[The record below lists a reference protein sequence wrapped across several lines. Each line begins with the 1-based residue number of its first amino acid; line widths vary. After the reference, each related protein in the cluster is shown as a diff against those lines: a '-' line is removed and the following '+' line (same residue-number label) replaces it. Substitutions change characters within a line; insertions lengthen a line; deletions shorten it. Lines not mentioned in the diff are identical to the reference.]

1 VAVRTIAGLTGL
13 IGVAL
18 CGGCPIPSGGT
29 TSDDDPLIYTDF
41 DGFWQITSETGLINN
56 CITILGDRVTRAS
69 ECDGSAYSI
78 VDSDLSVRSANQ
90 IIWTFVTSDSDEGQ
104 TRHTLSVY
112 IQADGSLRGSYS
124 LRLPDALFALTDNI
138 IMVRRTVRI

>member
-1 VAVRTIAGLTGL
+1 MRTSVGL
-13 IGVAL
+13 IGLIGIGL
-18 CGGCPIPSGGT
+18 CGGCPVPAGDAPGRG
-29 TSDDDPLIYTDF
+29 DPLIYTDF

-56 CITILGDRVTRAS
+56 CITILGDRVTQAS
-69 ECDGSAYSI
+69 ECDGPAYSI

-90 IIWTFVTSDSDEGQ
+90 IIWTFVTSDSDAGQ

-124 LRLPDALFALTDNI
+124 LRFPDSLFALTDNV